1 MEIYH
6 LSDVCTHVVVI
17 LTLSYCLSVKG
28 IPAVFLGSAQAE
40 SAAVLGKIMRYSTQK
55 QPLCIVTG
63 SRGVPLHCVS
73 SLHARGEY
81 RVVYLTPEYVAHS
94 LQLLQ
99 DIDQQVGEVLP
110 AKLHVH
116 AHVHG
121 VLWV

>member
-1 MEIYH
+1 MSPY
-6 LSDVCTHVVVI
+6 V
-17 LTLSYCLSVKG
+17 
-28 IPAVFLGSAQAE
+28 
-40 SAAVLGKIMRYSTQK
+40 
-55 QPLCIVTG
+55 
-63 SRGVPLHCVS
+63 VS
-73 SLHARGEY
+73 SLRARGEY

-116 AHVHG
+116 AHVHAHVHG